1 MGLQDE
7 LINIEAQI
15 KVEQGDLQKSLQE
28 STAHAL
34 TLRKEIEQLDKAVG
48 FLIKTEGKSSE
59 KVKEYTAE
67 LKKKK
72 SELKDVESYNRQLA
86 KTMDISSMSA
96 SQLKSKAAELRR
108 TMNSLSKE
116 LNPDEWEKYN
126 DELEKVEVRMKEVK
140 VGGKSVMDTLGI
152 LESTLV
158 KAGTVVT
165 AVVAGV
171 KTAWNSAKGVINA
184 FANETQITG
193 DFIQQTYTG
202 IQFAFSSMLRN
213 LTTGDWSGLFKN
225 MAIAYE
231 QGKKFQE
238 LLDEVFEL
246 QNSQNIQEVKIRNE
260 IAELQVVM
268 DNVKLSDEE
277 RLAAAAKIEEKYKQI
292 GDIRK
297 ATAEQEMDAYKTQLK
312 DKTKMND
319 EDMKFILDNYHANRD
334 ILGAAT
340 ERMKLEKEILTLQ
353 KAQNRANTMRE
364 ALGGIGNVSYDAD
377 IKKLEE
383 KIQKINELYSSDP
396 QVLDVAQGIIKK
408 YNVANDEIIQGYINS
423 YTKWLGVEGDIQREQ
438 RRVQNQKHSL
448 EKQMSEDAAAEQ
460 QRIQQMTAQ
469 QQQEAYDKT
478 LKTAQDAHTKEIT
491 ELKKAYAQMEID
503 QTEYAAKIEAAD
515 LALIE
520 RRILINSLYGKET
533 DTLYQQ
539 LYDKQIAQAQKT
551 ADTIAKILADEDAA
565 ITAETDAIISQQQQE
580 ELAEFNRLS
589 DKSKKMFPES
599 ASSEDALNTEL
610 ADLQGMLDMKLIT
623 EEQYCQKKNEML
635 DAYNEVARK
644 QEAKNWAG
652 TFSSVSSYVNQV
664 GSAISSLR
672 EAESASLDAKMA
684 KELAAAGDN
693 AEEREAIE
701 KKYEEKKL
709 ALQKKY
715 ADINMG
721 VQIAQA
727 VGNGAIAIARQF
739 ADLPLA
745 AAIPASVLVA
755 ATTGAQIA
763 VAVAQRNSIKN
774 QTAGSGSSAS
784 ASKSRTISG
793 FSDGGYTGDGGRLEP
808 AGIVHRGE
816 YVVPQPL
823 MRTPIV
829 QDMVHTIEA
838 MRVGTMGTGKLL
850 PGYADG
856 GYVKGT
862 AGQETAVLGELLL
875 LLRDLRNNPIH
886 AYTVLSEHQAT
897 EDLSNRFKK
906 ATGKRA

>member
-7 LINIEAQI
+7 LISIEAQI
-15 KVEQGDLQKSLQE
+15 KVDQGDLQKSLQE
-28 STAHAL
+28 STTHAL

-48 FLIKTEGKSSE
+48 FLTKTEGKSSE
-59 KVKEYTAE
+59 KVKEYPAE

-96 SQLKSKAAELRR
+96 SQLKSKASELRR

-126 DELEKVEVRMKEVK
+126 DELEKVEARMKEVK
-140 VGGKSVMDTLGI
+140 VGGKSVMDTLGV

-158 KAGTVVT
+158 KAGTVVA
-165 AVVAGV
+165 AVVAAV

-184 FANETQITG
+184 FANETQIAG

-213 LTTGDWSGLFKN
+213 LTTGDWRGLFKN

-292 GDIRK
+292 GNIRR
-297 ATAEQEMDAYKTQLK
+297 ATAEQEMTAYKAQLK

-340 ERMKLEKEILTLQ
+340 ERMNLEKEILTLQ
-353 KAQNRANTMRE
+353 RAQNRANTMNE
-364 ALGGIGNVSYDAD
+364 ALGGIGNISYDAD

-383 KIQKINELYSSDP
+383 KIQKINEQYSSDP
-396 QVLDVAQGIIKK
+396 QVLDIAQGIIKK
-408 YNVANDEIIQGYINS
+408 YNVANDEIIQGYIDS
-423 YTKWLGVEGDIQREQ
+423 YTKWMGVEGEMQREQ

-448 EKQMSEDAAAEQ
+448 EKQMSEDAAKQ
-460 QRIQQMTAQ
+460 QEEIQRMTIQ
-469 QQQEAYDKT
+469 QQQEAYDKD
-478 LKTAQDAHTKEIT
+478 LKMAQDAHTAEIT
-491 ELKKAYAQMEID
+491 ELKRMYAEMEFD

-539 LYDKQIAQAQKT
+539 LYDKQIAQAQKV
-551 ADTIAKILADEDAA
+551 AAEIDKILAADDAA
-565 ITAETDAIISQQQQE
+565 ITADLDSYSQEVPE
-580 ELAEFNRLS
+580 EVQNFNRLS

-664 GSAISSLR
+664 GSAISALQ

-838 MRVGTMGTGKLL
+838 MRVGTMGTGRLL

>member
-1 MGLQDE
+1 
-7 LINIEAQI
+7 
-15 KVEQGDLQKSLQE
+15 
-28 STAHAL
+28 
-34 TLRKEIEQLDKAVG
+34 
-48 FLIKTEGKSSE
+48 
-59 KVKEYTAE
+59 
-67 LKKKK
+67 
-72 SELKDVESYNRQLA
+72 
-86 KTMDISSMSA
+86 
-96 SQLKSKAAELRR
+96 
-108 TMNSLSKE
+108 
-116 LNPDEWEKYN
+116 
-126 DELEKVEVRMKEVK
+126 
-140 VGGKSVMDTLGI
+140 MDTLGI

-340 ERMKLEKEILTLQ
+340 ERMKLENEILTLQ

-684 KELAAAGDN
+684 KELAAA
-693 AEEREAIE
+693 
-701 KKYEEKKL
+701 
-709 ALQKKY
+709 
-715 ADINMG
+715 
-721 VQIAQA
+721 
-727 VGNGAIAIARQF
+727 
-739 ADLPLA
+739 
-745 AAIPASVLVA
+745 IPASVLVA

-897 EDLSNRFKK
+897 EDLSNRFIK